1 MRISEDRYTRDLR
14 RLHLARRLIQY
25 EVRTRWICACT
36 GLSGN
41 RVRNL
46 FHSYQES
53 LGSARRRRGPS
64 RRQVSSFLTSPTLR
78 DEASAAGGLAYVLGV
93 VGESTPVPGMKVLLT
108 LESGGRLC
116 DAFDLYREV
125 MPDAR
130 LTLDQLIVL
139 VNALTQGEE
148 LEIGHC
154 AECHGTLIVDRLGIG
169 RRICLACKEH
179 RHRTEQPRGGSPA
192 IAHES
197 FAEASPNPTGVQL
210 PLDL

>member
-64 RRQVSSFLTSPTLR
+64 RRQVSSFLTSPTLDLVDR
-78 DEASAAGGLAYVLGV
+78 VAPLLVKHSERVASHPGVAEYYWQTLAG
-93 VGESTPVPGMKVLLT
+93 
-108 LESGGRLC
+108 
-116 DAFDLYREV
+116 
-125 MPDAR
+125 
-130 LTLDQLIVL
+130 
-139 VNALTQGEE
+139 ALTPWNG
-148 LEIGHC
+148 
-154 AECHGTLIVDRLGIG
+154 
-169 RRICLACKEH
+169 
-179 RHRTEQPRGGSPA
+179 
-192 IAHES
+192 
-197 FAEASPNPTGVQL
+197 
-210 PLDL
+210 